1 MLRHSA
7 ARFTSSSL
15 RETTTKRREDDEDG
29 GEDDGNESSDNK
41 PSGGLLSDEKGKCAS
56 RSLDVTRPPR
66 VRDAQIYLRGRA
78 GLDCSIGNGPEPSG
92 LALWWKLIRVSY

>member
-1 MLRHSA
+1 M
-7 ARFTSSSL
+7 ARSDSGG
-15 RETTTKRREDDEDG
+15 EDG

-92 LALWWKLIRVSY
+92 PLLRFSAETTP

>member
-78 GLDCSIGNGPEPSG
+78 GSG
-92 LALWWKLIRVSY
+92 LLHRQRAGALRSSTSVFC